1 MLVVVGVV
9 WLASS
14 EVGEGEGGAV
24 NPGEL
29 TLIKEV
35 SQTNPSPCRFCQ
47 SGDDVLLLLGEDRG
61 QETSSCLTVQ
71 DGLQIVSWMADKTDA
86 GPAGVGVAF
95 LTTG

>member
-1 MLVVVGVV
+1 MTPSWPGRFLADILLLFLASDVVPQSVRSDPGAVLVVVGVV

-35 SQTNPSPCRFCQ
+35 SQTNP
-47 SGDDVLLLLGEDRG
+47 
-61 QETSSCLTVQ
+61 
-71 DGLQIVSWMADKTDA
+71 
-86 GPAGVGVAF
+86 GPG
-95 LTTG
+95 

>member
-35 SQTNPSPCRFCQ
+35 SQTNP
-47 SGDDVLLLLGEDRG
+47 
-61 QETSSCLTVQ
+61 
-71 DGLQIVSWMADKTDA
+71 
-86 GPAGVGVAF
+86 GPG
-95 LTTG
+95 